1 MAWIS
6 ITTSDV
12 QTRLTGPEL
21 SATQQVALAS
31 GQTNPL
37 PEIIEQ
43 VVDEIRGYIAAY
55 GGNTLGSGTTIPQK
69 LLGAAL
75 AMIRYRLATRLPVR
89 SLLTQERVDENREAI
104 RLLERV
110 ADGGFRIEEPT
121 EADTETHAAPS
132 PQIEAPDRNFSATG
146 QDGV

>member
-6 ITTSDV
+6 ITTSEV

-21 SATQQVALAS
+21 SAVQQIALAP

-37 PEIIEQ
+37 PELIGQ
-43 VVDEIRGYIAAY
+43 VVDEIRGYIAAHAA
-55 GGNTLGSGTTIPQK
+55 NKLGAGSTIPQK

-89 SLLTQERVDENREAI
+89 SLLTQERTDENREAI

-110 ADGGFRIEEPT
+110 ADGRFKIEEPT
-121 EADTETHAAPS
+121 QADTETHAAQS
-132 PQIEAPDRNFSATG
+132 PRIEAPDRDFSRTR